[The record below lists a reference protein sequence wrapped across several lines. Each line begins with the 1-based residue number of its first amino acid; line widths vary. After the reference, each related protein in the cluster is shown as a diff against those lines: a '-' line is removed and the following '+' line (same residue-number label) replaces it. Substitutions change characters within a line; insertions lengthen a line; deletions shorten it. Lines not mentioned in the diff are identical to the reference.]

1 MAERIKISARRFFA
15 FVGIA
20 VIVNVGLFLAGQA
33 LGATYEVQAP
43 SPVNAGLV
51 VGMTVGQ
58 LSVGFLIAWL
68 TTKYAPRFFGALVWS
83 GFAFA
88 IISAP
93 GGWIASQDSATGIAL
108 GLMHLS
114 GALAWLFGVKK
125 N

>member
-1 MAERIKISARRFFA
+1 MVESTKISPRRYFA

-20 VIVNVGLFLAGQA
+20 VIVNVGIFLAGQA
-33 LGATYEVQAP
+33 IGATYEVQAP

-51 VGMTVGQ
+51 VGMTVAQ

-68 TTKYAPRFFGALVWS
+68 TTKFAPKFFSALVWV

-93 GGWIASQDSATGIAL
+93 GGWVASQDAATGIAL